1 MVSYVTKKVKLSNLQ
16 SSTVVVNAVAKV
28 YTYSYQIY
36 KDYQVDICESA
47 TSLSGSTCPEDGLYE
62 ISALSFPLSQEYAYL
77 AGKSVT
83 AQMTFTDTSGK
94 TLGCT
99 KTSVKLSKSNSG
111 YTSTAYAALVL
122 LPVAGFTIAS
132 SIYRRF
138 KVKTQSLDLG
148 GNMEASGANFV
159 GMA

>member
-1 MVSYVTKKVKLSNLQ
+1 
-16 SSTVVVNAVAKV
+16 VNAVAKV

-36 KDYQVDICESA
+36 KDYQVNICDSA
-47 TSLSGSTCPEDGLYE
+47 ISLSGSTCPEDGLYE

-83 AQMTFTDTSGK
+83 AQMTFTDTSGQ

-99 KTSVKLSKSNSG
+99 KTTVKLSKSG

-122 LPVAGFTIAS
+122 LPLAGVTIAS

-138 KVKTQSLDLG
+138 KVKTQSLDLE